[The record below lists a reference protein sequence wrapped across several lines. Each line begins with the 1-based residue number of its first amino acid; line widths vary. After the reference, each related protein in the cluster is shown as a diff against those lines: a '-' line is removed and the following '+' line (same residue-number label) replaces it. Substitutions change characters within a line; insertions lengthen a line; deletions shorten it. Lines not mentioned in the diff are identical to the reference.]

1 MQHNDDTTR
10 DALQRLAHTAPDQ
23 LARDTLADTLA
34 HANTD
39 ALRDAIAPLLPQLLA
54 EQHTPE
60 QAQALVTALRER
72 VLPAVLLADIEAA
85 RTSGEV
91 ARAVFATN
99 AWTFRTLPDQP
110 RRRVIAEAMAT
121 YEQLSPQGGGG
132 GMRLGGS
139 ADVRMGLCIRARNSP
154 ANANDELQRVLDRH
168 PAWDT
173 PLFRQAVDDATKGQ

>member
-1 MQHNDDTTR
+1 MQHTDPSHDALKRLAQTATEQDAR
-10 DALQRLAHTAPDQ
+10 DA
-23 LARDTLADTLA
+23 LADTLA
-34 HANTD
+34 YARTD
-39 ALRDAIAPLLPQLLA
+39 ALRDALRPLLPQLLA

-60 QAQALVTALRER
+60 QAQEIVAALRER
-72 VLPAVLLADIEAA
+72 VLPAVLLASIGAA
-85 RTSGEV
+85 RNSGEV
-91 ARAVFATN
+91 ARAVFGTHE
-99 AWTFRTLPDQP
+99 WTFRTLPDQP